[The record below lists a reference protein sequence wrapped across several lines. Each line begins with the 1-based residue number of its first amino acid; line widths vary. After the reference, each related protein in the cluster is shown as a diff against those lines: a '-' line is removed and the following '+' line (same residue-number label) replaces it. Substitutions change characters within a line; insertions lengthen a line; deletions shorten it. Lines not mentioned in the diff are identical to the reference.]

1 MNTMNTSIANK
12 DNFTTVLIIAGVS
25 LAIFFLLK
33 PSQPNANFSNVK
45 NKSNNNSR
53 SNTSNSIKQQNKPIK
68 ENLANIDDP
77 SLLLSGTPGNDLPTN
92 PGTKAAEAA
101 AVPASVA
108 SSAELNKQ
116 FPTGTF
122 KPLLLTPSGLVNPAS
137 QDSNSSSVGGDYTL
151 GVDQNLAN
159 PSGRQMQTA
168 TDLRPQEMNSGWFN
182 SPYDR
187 DSQLKIENGNLLAS
201 ATGQAKIGIDTIG
214 QSLKNASYDI
224 RGSVPIV
231 KFDIGPFNNSTIEYD
246 YNVKSLY

>member
-1 MNTMNTSIANK
+1 MDQSTTNK
-12 DNFTTVLIIAGVS
+12 DNFSTILIIAGVS
-25 LAIFFLLK
+25 LAIFYLLRSPKHQSNFTNTTKTAPNKVVNNKNIQNVQRK
-33 PSQPNANFSNVK
+33 PV
-45 NKSNNNSR
+45 R
-53 SNTSNSIKQQNKPIK
+53 
-68 ENLANIDDP
+68 ENLANINDP
-77 SLLLSGTPGNDLPTN
+77 SLLLSSNPGNDLPMQQ
-92 PGTKAAEAA
+92 E
-101 AVPASVA
+101 PASYPPSALPSSVA

-122 KPLLLTPSGLVNPAS
+122 KPLLLTPSGAVNPAS
-137 QDSNSSSVGGDYTL
+137 QDTSNAGVGTDYTL

-159 PSGRQMQTA
+159 PSGRTMQTA

>member
-1 MNTMNTSIANK
+1 MNSNK
-12 DNFTTVLIIAGVS
+12 DNFSTILVIAGVS
-25 LAIFFLLK
+25 LVIFFLLK
-33 PSQPNANFSNVK
+33 PSKKHFTNNPQNIGLNKRQVNRPVK
-45 NKSNNNSR
+45 KHVR
-53 SNTSNSIKQQNKPIK
+53 

-77 SLLLSGTPGNDLPTN
+77 SLLLSENPGNDLPMQQE
-92 PGTKAAEAA
+92 PVSYPPSK
-101 AVPASVA
+101 VPASVA

-122 KPLLLTPSGLVNPAS
+122 KPLLLTPSENVNPAS
-137 QDSNSSSVGGDYTL
+137 QNSSNAGVGTDYTL

-159 PSGRQMQTA
+159 PSGRVMQTA
-168 TDLRPQEMNSGWFN
+168 TDLRPQEINSGWFN